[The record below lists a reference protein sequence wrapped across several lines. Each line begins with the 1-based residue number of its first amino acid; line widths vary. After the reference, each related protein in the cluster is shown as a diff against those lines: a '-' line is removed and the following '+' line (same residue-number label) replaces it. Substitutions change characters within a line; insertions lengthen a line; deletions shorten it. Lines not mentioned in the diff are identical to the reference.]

1 MDLYTSLNLSPMRT
15 APDVWIS
22 RVVLYERIGPTP
34 QVIRDIP
41 LKRGV
46 NIVWAEEPDTDN
58 PTADIAGHS
67 AGKTS
72 FCRLVRYIL
81 GETTFGTKANME
93 MIRASLP
100 DGYVGAELNVKG
112 KRWATIRPVG
122 GGRASYAQPDSLLEE
137 LLADRPHS
145 VNQTEY
151 PSVLGFTSLIE
162 DLETAAVVRT
172 GEPIQ
177 WGQLLAWCTRDQE
190 ARFQN
195 VYEWRSSRSESEWP
209 AFRFPKGDP
218 LFVMRAVLGLFLPDE
233 LKGEEKLA
241 KVLHRQEELTKQLE
255 DLRREPQFR
264 VNRYSEELRDQLRIA
279 LPDREDLGYLAAQAD
294 TLNADLSR
302 VADIALEQ
310 LRNLATKTD
319 LERAEVQEEI
329 DAIGGDIQA
338 LEGREQILRSLFQLT
353 QAGAREAAIG
363 LGELKQERDLVVDKA
378 DELCP
383 FGKVKLKDCL
393 HVKERQALIQPAIVQ
408 DAHVMEQLEAKRA
421 QETELNSADLKAL
434 SAALETAKTRRRQ
447 LQLKRDGLG
456 VEARGHRESAW
467 QIDRTRRLLVDW
479 VNRQQNPAE
488 FSDLIQCQ
496 KDLKTVTEDSV
507 SLRQQLSQ
515 FLALHTGNRKRLE
528 AIFSG
533 LVKSVLTSGT
543 YDGQVS
549 LNDGELS
556 FRIVHGTAMS
566 GEAVETLSVL
576 LADIAGL
583 VYHSVSE
590 SSRLPGFVIHDSPRE
605 ADLGLRLY
613 RALIRVIATLE
624 AHFPTPENCPFQYI
638 LTTTT
643 PPPEEMQGDSF
654 VRLRLDAAHPEGL
667 LFKRNVAA
675 KQGGLFDSVLPE

>member
-1 MDLYTSLNLSPMRT
+1 MDLYASLNLSPMRT

-34 QVIRDIP
+34 QVIRDIL

-46 NIVWAEEPDTDN
+46 NIVWAEEPDTDT

-100 DGYVGAELNVKG
+100 DAYVGAELWVKG

-122 GGRASYAQPDSLLEE
+122 GGRASYAKTDVSLEE
-137 LLADRPHS
+137 LLADRPLS
-145 VNQTEY
+145 INQTEY
-151 PSVLGFTSLIE
+151 PSVLGFTSLID

-177 WGQLLAWCTRDQE
+177 WGHLLAWCARDQE

-195 VYEWRSSRSESEWP
+195 VYEWRSPRSESEWP

-218 LFVMRAVLGLFLPDE
+218 LFVMRAVLGLFLSDE
-233 LKGEEKLA
+233 LKGEETLA
-241 KVLHRQEELTKQLE
+241 KVLRQQEELTKRLE

-264 VNRYSEELRDQLRIA
+264 VNRYSAELRDQLRIA
-279 LPDREDLGYLAAQAD
+279 LPDRDDIESLPPQAD

-310 LRNLATKTD
+310 LRALAVKAD
-319 LERAEVQEEI
+319 LERAELQEEI
-329 DAIGGDIQA
+329 DAVGGDIQA
-338 LEGREQILRSLFQLT
+338 LEGREQTLRSLFQLS
-353 QAGAREAAIG
+353 QAGGREAAAG
-363 LGELKQERDLVVDKA
+363 LGELKQERDLVA
-378 DELCP
+378 DRAEELCP
-383 FGKVKLKDCL
+383 FGKVKLKDCV
-393 HVKERQALIQPAIVQ
+393 HVKERQALIRPAIVQ

-421 QETELNSADLKAL
+421 EETRRNTGDLETLTTELENARK
-434 SAALETAKTRRRQ
+434 KRRE

-456 VEARGHRESAW
+456 VEARGHREAAW
-467 QIDRTRRLLVDW
+467 QIDRTRGFLIDW
-479 VNRQQNPAE
+479 VNRQRAPAE
-488 FSDLIQCQ
+488 FPELIKCQ
-496 KDLKTVTEDSV
+496 KDLKSVTEESV

-515 FLALHTGNRKRLE
+515 FLVQHTENRKRLE
-528 AIFSG
+528 TIFSG

-549 LNDGELS
+549 LDDGELS

-576 LADIAGL
+576 LADIAAL

-590 SSRLPGFVIHDSPRE
+590 GSRLPGFVIHDSPRE

-613 RALIRVIATLE
+613 RGLIRVIAAIE
-624 AHFPTPENCPFQYI
+624 AHFQTLESCPFQYI

-643 PPPEEMQGDSF
+643 PPPEEMRTDGV
-654 VRLRLDAAHPEGL
+654 VRLRLDAAHSDGL
-667 LFKRNVAA
+667 LFRRNVAVKDA
-675 KQGGLFDSVLPE
+675 GLFDAVQE